1 MTQKISRG
9 YNCVICV
16 GIREESVQGL
26 ILGDSP
32 CRAVVNGGD
41 FSTGGRVA

>member
-1 MTQKISRG
+1 MTQSISRG
-9 YNCVICV
+9 YNCEIGV

-26 ILGDSP
+26 ILRDSP

-41 FSTGGRVA
+41 FGTGGGVA

>member
-16 GIREESVQGL
+16 GIREESVQRL
-26 ILGDSP
+26 VLGDFP
-32 CRAVVNGGD
+32 RRAVVNSGD
-41 FSTGGRVA
+41 FGADGGIA